1 MKQRSN
7 RDEAG
12 TWRIRCS
19 KDTHLTVTFSGSPK
33 ESTFPEKLVNVMGVR
48 LLIHTICYLHV

>member
-1 MKQRSN
+1 MEMQWKKRLKENMKQCSN

-19 KDTHLTVTFSGSPK
+19 KDTHLTVTFGGSPK
-33 ESTFPEKLVNVMGVR
+33 EFSFPEKLVNVVG
-48 LLIHTICYLHV
+48 